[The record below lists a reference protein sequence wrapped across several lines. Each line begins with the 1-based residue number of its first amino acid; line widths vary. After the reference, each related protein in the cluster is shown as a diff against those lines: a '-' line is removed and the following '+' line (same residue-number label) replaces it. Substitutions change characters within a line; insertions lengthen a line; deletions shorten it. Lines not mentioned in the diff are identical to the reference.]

1 MSNRI
6 IKLENGEKSMNKA
19 IIPIILLILI
29 IAPTVYSQNL
39 KVKVVSED
47 LEEVILQDSDTG
59 EEWVARF
66 GEMVEGWK
74 IVKISHDRVTIVKQ
88 REGQTT
94 LKTDLPVKAS
104 SRLLELIPQR
114 D

>member
-1 MSNRI
+1 
-6 IKLENGEKSMNKA
+6 MNKA

-29 IAPTVYSQNL
+29 VAHPVYSQNF

-47 LEEVILQDSDTG
+47 LKEVVLQDNDTG

-66 GEMVEGWK
+66 GDVVGGWK
-74 IVKISHDRVTIVKQ
+74 ILKITNDQLTIVKQ
-88 REGQTT
+88 GEGQVT
-94 LKTDLPVKAS
+94 LKTDLPIKGGG
-104 SRLLELIPQR
+104 RLLELSPQR